1 MGRDIGLHMA
11 LAQRFYFRQGLL
23 SHAMGFAETLFD
35 PMARYNSGGHR
46 SQVRSKQSTTIRIY
60 LLTT

>member
-23 SHAMGFAETLFD
+23 AHAMGFSEPLLAGD
-35 PMARYNSGGHR
+35 GGVPR
-46 SQVRSKQSTTIRIY
+46 
-60 LLTT
+60 